1 MIIVKIKLSF
11 FPRSLTIPIFV
22 SEGEIWNSFP
32 YAHRNIKQNPSD
44 SFPYLWTTNEKQ
56 RKSFVVIFL
65 QNQNQPDC

>member
-44 SFPYLWTTNEKQ
+44 SFPYLWSANEKQ

-65 QNQNQPDC
+65 